1 MARNYDR
8 LIRYYDSWFDDLSD
22 PAKELTPEEC
32 WRVIL
37 ALREAQHHG
46 TTDPLRELPQSVRRA
61 LSMSTLIEQT
71 ERIIERCN
79 NLRERGSK
87 GGTSTALQGKGSY
100 KRPVDSTPLLA
111 PPADGVERD
120 YDIFTFEL
128 CTFGLTNTQ
137 INTIARLFNFGAKN
151 TPIWEMIE
159 RAKKSNVPHKS
170 LLEQVSVWYNH
181 RNASEGGKEVQ
192 S

>member
-8 LIRYYDSWFDDLSD
+8 LIRYYDSWFDDLAD
-22 PAKELTPEEC
+22 PDKELTAEEC
-32 WRVIL
+32 WSVIL
-37 ALREAQHHG
+37 ALRDAQHQG
-46 TTDPLRELPQSVRRA
+46 TTQPLRELPQSVRRA

-87 GGTSTALQGKGSY
+87 GGTSAALMGKGSY
-100 KRPVDSTPLLA
+100 RRPVDNTPLMA
-111 PPADGVERD
+111 PPDDGVQRD

-128 CTFGLTNTQ
+128 CAFGLTNTQ
-137 INTIARLFNFGAKN
+137 INTIAKLFNFGARD
-151 TPIWEMIE
+151 TDIWEMIE

-170 LLEQVSVWYNH
+170 LLEQVSAWYNH
-181 RNASEGGKEVQ
+181 RNTDNNGKEVL